1 MTTGTTAQVQYCAT
15 FSASC
20 QSYYFRNFRGGSFKA
35 LLRKHEGIG
44 RRPEV
49 FIFKP
54 RNRRH
59 QESVSESRN
68 RGEQK
73 HQNRRSNLPAVARDD
88 PPLLQQ
94 ARHTQTCIHCHT
106 AVPSLEES
114 VKRVRRQAQG
124 EAPPWFVAIFCACSP

>member
-20 QSYYFRNFRGGSFKA
+20 QSYYFRYFRGGSFKA

-54 RNRRH
+54 RNRLH

-73 HQNRRSNLPAVARDD
+73 HQNRRSSLPAVARDGT
-88 PPLLQQ
+88 PLRRK
-94 ARHTQTCIHCHT
+94 ARHAHNAHSPPDKRR
-106 AVPSLEES
+106 VPSLEES
-114 VKRVRRQAQG
+114 VRRVGKKRPAQRRTG
-124 EAPPWFVAIFCACSP
+124 

>member
-35 LLRKHEGIG
+35 LLRNHEGIG

-54 RNRRH
+54 RNRLH

-73 HQNRRSNLPAVARDD
+73 HQMVKPSRNGARWHASPPKSSPRSQRAF
-88 PPLLQQ
+88 
-94 ARHTQTCIHCHT
+94 T
-106 AVPSLEES
+106 A
-114 VKRVRRQAQG
+114 G
-124 EAPPWFVAIFCACSP
+124 